1 MTSPKP
7 ALRVAPPL
15 AADSLDVSF
24 AENALST
31 LVRLFDRLGDA
42 FVVRSPAIGRRLL
55 VLSHPDHVR
64 HILVD
69 NHANYRKGVGIDR
82 VAILLGNGIMTSEGE
97 TWRTQRKMIQ
107 PAFHRRVIA
116 GYVERMQVANAR
128 LAAKWEAAARAGMP
142 VNVTQDMSQV
152 TLEII
157 LRALFG
163 DDLDRLVTSR
173 PDNPFA
179 LLTEET
185 GRDLLFASR
194 FRSLSSLIFEE
205 VERRRRA
212 GQTSNDLVSMLLE
225 ANDRRSGEPMSDR
238 HLLDE
243 ILTLI
248 IAGHETTASALN
260 WFWWLLAQHPA
271 AEARLLA
278 ELSANADAGILVPG
292 HADLERY
299 PYTLQTLSETL
310 RLYPPGWLLTRR
322 AIAADTI
329 AGTDVEPG
337 TDILLSPYLIQRHPG
352 FWPAPDRFDPDRF
365 APDAVAARNRFAY
378 LPFGLGPRACIGEH
392 FALVEMQIH
401 VAMLAR
407 RFRLVPV
414 PDQRVEP
421 EPQVNLRTRHPV
433 FMFPHLRPE

>member
-1 MTSPKP
+1 
-7 ALRVAPPL
+7 
-15 AADSLDVSF
+15 
-24 AENALST
+24 
-31 LVRLFDRLGDA
+31 
-42 FVVRSPAIGRRLL
+42 
-55 VLSHPDHVR
+55 
-64 HILVD
+64 
-69 NHANYRKGVGIDR
+69 
-82 VAILLGNGIMTSEGE
+82 
-97 TWRTQRKMIQ
+97 
-107 PAFHRRVIA
+107 
-116 GYVERMQVANAR
+116 
-128 LAAKWEAAARAGMP
+128 
-142 VNVTQDMSQV
+142 
-152 TLEII
+152 
-157 LRALFG
+157 
-163 DDLDRLVTSR
+163 
-173 PDNPFA
+173 
-179 LLTEET
+179 
-185 GRDLLFASR
+185 
-194 FRSLSSLIFEE
+194 
-205 VERRRRA
+205 
-212 GQTSNDLVSMLLE
+212 
-225 ANDRRSGEPMSDR
+225 MSDR

-271 AEARLLA
+271 AETKLLA

-299 PYTLQTLSETL
+299 PYPLQALSETR
-310 RLYPPGWLLTRR
+310 RLDPPGWLLTRR

>member
-271 AEARLLA
+271 AEAKLLA

-299 PYTLQTLSETL
+299 PYTLQALSETL

-352 FWPAPDRFDPDRF
+352 FWPVPDRFDPDRF

>member
-116 GYVERMQVANAR
+116 GYVERMQVANTR
-128 LAAKWEAAARAGMP
+128 LAAKWEAAAHAGMP

-271 AEARLLA
+271 AEAKLLA

-292 HADLERY
+292 HADLERF
-299 PYTLQTLSETL
+299 PYTLQALSETL

-365 APDAVAARNRFAY
+365 APDAIATRNRFAY

>member
-1 MTSPKP
+1 MTSTKTV
-7 ALRVAPPL
+7 ARVAPPL

-24 AENALST
+24 AENALTT
-31 LVRLFDRLGDA
+31 LVRLFDRHGDA
-42 FVVRSPAIGRRLL
+42 FVVHSPGIGRRLL

-64 HILVD
+64 RILVD
-69 NHANYRKGVGIDR
+69 NHANYRKGIGIDR

-107 PAFHRRVIA
+107 PAFHRRVVA
-116 GYVERMQVANAR
+116 GYVARMQAANAR
-128 LAAKWEAAARAGMP
+128 LADKWDAAARSGMP
-142 VNVTQDMSQV
+142 VNVTQDMSEV

-163 DDLDRLVTSR
+163 DDLDRLTTGRS
-173 PDNPFA
+173 DNPFA
-179 LLTEET
+179 ILTEET

-205 VERRRRA
+205 VERRRREHH
-212 GQTSNDLVSMLLE
+212 TSNDLVSMLLE
-225 ANDRRSGEPMSDR
+225 ANDRRSGEPMPDR
-238 HLLDE
+238 QLLDE

-260 WFWWLLAQHPA
+260 WFWWLLAQHPE
-271 AEARLLA
+271 AEAALVA
-278 ELSANADAGILVPG
+278 ELGANARAGFRMPG
-292 HADLERY
+292 HEDLAHF
-299 PYTLQTLSETL
+299 PYTLQALLETL

-322 AIAADTI
+322 AVDADTV
-329 AGTDVEPG
+329 AGTDIEPG
-337 TDILLSPYLIQRHPG
+337 TDILLSPYLIQRHPRH
-352 FWPAPDRFDPDRF
+352 WPAPDRFDPGRF
-365 APDAVAARNRFAY
+365 APDAIAQRNRFTY

-401 VAMLAR
+401 VIMLAR
-407 RFRLVPV
+407 QFRLVPV

-433 FMFPHLRPE
+433 FMFPQRRPE